1 MTATYANL
9 APKKWT
15 PSSIDGNDKLKQAL
29 DKLES
34 GTTLRVDPA
43 ISCGWSGRIHWSIY
57 IRREKLTHAV
67 LAWIEESS
75 APPFELY
82 REERSKNAPPFYL
95 PVRQWVPLSQVNL
108 ISVPPDINFYE
119 FIDWRVKPPRYPVFL
134 RDDPLVEPGTEKLWE
149 RVQGKRLQAEG
160 FPRLYHHE
168 RQLYRLRVGM
178 WESERYCGSVIVPV
192 EWLRAGD

>member
-1 MTATYANL
+1 MTATSANL

-15 PSSIDGNDKLKQAL
+15 PSSIDGNNKLKQAI

-34 GTTLRVDPA
+34 GTTQRVDPA
-43 ISCGWSGRIHWSIY
+43 ISCRWSGRIHGLTY

-67 LAWIEESS
+67 LAWIEEPG

-82 REERSKNAPPFYL
+82 REERSKNAPAFYL
-95 PVRQWVPLSQVNL
+95 PVRQWVPLSQVDR

-119 FIDWRVKPPRYPVFL
+119 FIDWRVEQPRYPVSL
-134 RDDPLVEPGTEKLWE
+134 RDDAIVEPGTEKLWE

-160 FPRLYHHE
+160 FPRLHHHE
-168 RQLYRLRVGM
+168 RQLYRLRVAM
-178 WESERYCGSVIVPV
+178 WESERYCGSVAVPV
-192 EWLRAGD
+192 EWLGTRD